1 MFCVLQLGEMGF
13 RSHWKDKQLQFMPA
27 LFAVGSAQLLA
38 CALMQCLALY
48 VKEWLLPARLSGRFK
63 NNNNFKRLQE
73 WSILLW
79 EEVLQPCCSAL
90 YGVKMGSRWWMGYED
105 GAGMRRCH
113 LQSLCS
119 SSSFCILASLIFP
132 EIKKTNK
139 KQRQKVSEATTV
151 TTSCHCFQISCR
163 SYKAS
168 VCAQTVPRHN
178 EGALTVSSWTET
190 TLIEAI
196 ISLKHL
202 LSRKLKLNMTYH
214 FKISYHDNISI

>member
-90 YGVKMGSRWWMGYED
+90 HGVKMGSRWWMGYED

-132 EIKKTNK
+132 EIKK
-139 KQRQKVSEATTV
+139 KQQKTKAEGV
-151 TTSCHCFQISCR
+151 R
-163 SYKAS
+163 SHYSA
-168 VCAQTVPRHN
+168 
-178 EGALTVSSWTET
+178 
-190 TLIEAI
+190 
-196 ISLKHL
+196 HL
-202 LSRKLKLNMTYH
+202 LSLLPDQLQILQSLCVCSDCT
-214 FKISYHDNISI
+214 

>member
-1 MFCVLQLGEMGF
+1 METISLCFVFCSLVRWDLGATE
-13 RSHWKDKQLQFMPA
+13 RTSSSSSCQ

-90 YGVKMGSRWWMGYED
+90 HGVKMGSRWWMGYED

-132 EIKKTNK
+132 EIKKKPTKNK
-139 KQRQKVSEATTV
+139 GRRCQKPLQCPPLVIASRSAADPTKPMCVLRLYLGTT
-151 TTSCHCFQISCR
+151 R
-163 SYKAS
+163 
-168 VCAQTVPRHN
+168 
-178 EGALTVSSWTET
+178 EL
-190 TLIEAI
+190 
-196 ISLKHL
+196 
-202 LSRKLKLNMTYH
+202 
-214 FKISYHDNISI
+214 